1 MFLKQIE
8 CICKLRERGKDMKKL
23 LIAMMMI
30 VGVTGNAQAFEF
42 DFNENVLTDIAV
54 TTVIKTVMGDKKQ
67 VKIGNGGVIID
78 TVGVI
83 GKGKMTKCWTSQ
95 IHKSDGTVI
104 NQVQCY

>member
-1 MFLKQIE
+1 
-8 CICKLRERGKDMKKL
+8 MKKL
-23 LIAMMMI
+23 LIAMTMMI
-30 VGVTGNAQAFEF
+30 ATVGNANAFEF
-42 DFNENVLTDIAV
+42 DFNEHVMTEMVV

-95 IHKSDGTVI
+95 IYKSDGTVI
-104 NQVQCY
+104 NQVQCH